1 MYVYEFPI
9 NRPFIY
15 NFTGKF
21 EAPSE
26 HWIHEDLLLFNYEL
40 FVMTE
45 GTLYLTYNNE
55 DYTVSAGEFLL
66 LPPIPAPNNHRRG
79 LRPSRCSF
87 YWLYFETGVPFVL
100 KDIPENGLQACVC
113 QLTEDTICIPRQG
126 TAGNQ
131 EKIIVLMKQLQ
142 DAVKNLYKPVILNY
156 MSTVILCELFSQF
169 YTKKEVLGKSRKTQ
183 KQIYHDIIDFVKL
196 NINRN
201 LKVSDVAAHFGYNE
215 KYLSH
220 LFGTVA
226 GIPLKQFI
234 LTNKINAANFMLTD
248 TNKSISE
255 IAHALGFSD
264 SHNFSRAYKKISGLS
279 PSEYRNA
286 FAQRMLFHV

>member
-87 YWLYFETGVPFVL
+87 YWLHFETGVPFVL

-113 QLTEDTICIPRQG
+113 QLPEDTICIPRQG

-169 YTKKEVLGKSRKTQ
+169 YTKKEVLEKSRKTQ

-255 IAHALGFSD
+255 IAHALGYSD

>member
-9 NRPFIY
+9 SRPFIY

-55 DYTVSAGEFLL
+55 NYTVSAGEFLL
-66 LPPIPAPNNHRRG
+66 LPPLPAPNNHRRG

-87 YWLYFETGVPFVL
+87 YWLHFETGAPFVL
-100 KDIPENGLQACVC
+100 KEVSENALQACAC
-113 QLTEDTICIPRQG
+113 QLPEDTICIPRQG

>member
-87 YWLYFETGVPFVL
+87 YWLHFETGVPFVL

-113 QLTEDTICIPRQG
+113 QLPEDTICIPRQG

-169 YTKKEVLGKSRKTQ
+169 YTKKEVLEKSRKTQ

-248 TNKSISE
+248 TNKSIYE

>member
-9 NRPFIY
+9 NQPFIY
-15 NFTGKF
+15 NYTGKF

-87 YWLYFETGVPFVL
+87 YWLHFETGVPFVL

-113 QLTEDTICIPRQG
+113 QLPEDTICIPRQG

-169 YTKKEVLGKSRKTQ
+169 YTKKEVLEKSRKTQ

-248 TNKSISE
+248 TNKSISV

>member
-87 YWLYFETGVPFVL
+87 YWLHFETGVPFVL

-113 QLTEDTICIPRQG
+113 QLPEDTICIPRQG

-169 YTKKEVLGKSRKTQ
+169 YTKKEVLEKSRKTQ
-183 KQIYHDIIDFVKL
+183 
-196 NINRN
+196 
-201 LKVSDVAAHFGYNE
+201 
-215 KYLSH
+215 
-220 LFGTVA
+220 
-226 GIPLKQFI
+226 
-234 LTNKINAANFMLTD
+234 
-248 TNKSISE
+248 
-255 IAHALGFSD
+255 
-264 SHNFSRAYKKISGLS
+264 
-279 PSEYRNA
+279 
-286 FAQRMLFHV
+286 